1 MSWHR
6 GHKLFAAISGTLAS
20 GRVPT
25 NREFIGAV
33 GSVYCASFE
42 PRMMSGTKVQMGKR
56 PKPATARTAPGS
68 QSKSEPVP
76 PPVAARGPVA
86 WVSRRR
92 NLAALI
98 AVALAVVFCYANTL
112 DNDFIHDD
120 KVEILENQNIKDL
133 SHISEIFSAPAWAFD
148 NSRGAKSS
156 SNYYRPVQY
165 LSYALLYRV
174 FGPAAWG
181 YHLAKLAGHLAVCLL
196 FFWTIS
202 VYWRDY
208 WLGLL
213 SAMLFA
219 VHPVNSE
226 AVAWISGITDVSG
239 AFFFVLCWYFF
250 LRYRSSKATSDWAAL
265 QLSFFIGLFC
275 KEFMVTLIPLLLL
288 FELMETRRFPSPR
301 RFLTIYAPL
310 LVAFAAYLFFR
321 IRAIGGFTF
330 EGQYHFGNLTVAQCV
345 LNQIVLFSAYLKVY
359 FFPLWLN
366 AFHTFHPVLT
376 PSDQRF
382 VMAGVLLA
390 SLGVFCR
397 LLWPVLEHRI
407 RPHFVL
413 GVVWFFVTLS
423 PVVVFF
429 RRIGENVFTERYFY
443 LPALG
448 MCLAVSIA
456 VLALPQKF
464 KGRARIGFIL
474 VLLLF
479 SARTVVRN
487 GVWQDDLVFYEST
500 AQASPNQGPLLINL
514 GYAYVARGR
523 TQEAVTALEQAK
535 AIRSDLWQVHENLG
549 RAYRELGRL
558 DEALLAYQ
566 QATVRNP
573 HRASAFADQANILA
587 QQGKF
592 PQAIA
597 AYQKA
602 LDLDPQWEIYINMAH
617 IAAAARKF
625 PEAQQA
631 YEAAARLNPNEGRI
645 FAGMGDLWFAQT
657 RYAEA
662 ITAYKKALALNASDL
677 RTWYNLADTCVFENR
692 FEEAIAAY
700 ERALALNPQSAAR
713 ARQGIE
719 TVRIRQAQGRVPTL
733 APAPVN

>member
-1 MSWHR
+1 MKS
-6 GHKLFAAISGTLAS
+6 A
-20 GRVPT
+20 
-25 NREFIGAV
+25 
-33 GSVYCASFE
+33 
-42 PRMMSGTKVQMGKR
+42 TKEQMGKR
-56 PKPATARTAPGS
+56 PKRAASRTTPGD
-68 QSKSEPVP
+68 QGKCEPVL
-76 PPVAARGPVA
+76 PPVVAAQGPVA
-86 WVSRRR
+86 WVSRRK

-98 AVALAVVFCYANTL
+98 AVALAVVLCYVNTL

-120 KVEILENQNIKDL
+120 KVEILGNRNIKDL

-148 NSRGAKSS
+148 NTRGPKSS

-202 VYWRDY
+202 VYWKDY

-239 AFFFVLCWYFF
+239 AFFFLLCWYFF
-250 LRYRSSKATSDWAAL
+250 LRYRSSNSTSDWAAL

-288 FELMETRRFPSPR
+288 FEMIELRRFPSPPR
-301 RFLTIYAPL
+301 LLRIYAPL
-310 LVAFAAYLFFR
+310 SAAFAVYVFFR

-330 EGQYHFGNLTVAQCV
+330 EGQYHFGNLTVAQCA
-345 LNQIVLFSAYLKVY
+345 LNQIVLFSTYLKVY
-359 FFPLWLN
+359 FFPAWLN
-366 AFHTFHPVLT
+366 AFQTFRPVLT
-376 PSDQRF
+376 FSDQRF

-390 SLGVFCR
+390 GFGALCR

-407 RPHFVL
+407 RPLFVL

-423 PVVVFF
+423 PVIVFF
-429 RRIGENVFTERYFY
+429 RRIGENVFAERYFY

-456 VLALPQKF
+456 VLALPQRF
-464 KGRARIGFIL
+464 KGRARVAIIL

-479 SARTVVRN
+479 SARTVIRN

-500 AQASPNQGPLLINL
+500 VQASPNQGPLLINL

-523 TQEAVTALEQAK
+523 TQEAITVLEQAR
-535 AIRSDLWQVHENLG
+535 ALRPDIWQVHENLG

-558 DEALLAYQ
+558 DEALLAYE
-566 QATVRNP
+566 QATTQNP
-573 HRASAFADQANILA
+573 YRATAFADQASILA
-587 QQGKF
+587 EQGKF
-592 PQAIA
+592 SQAIA

-602 LDLDPQWEIYINMAH
+602 LDLDPQWEIYFNMAR

-631 YEAAARLNPNEGRI
+631 YDAAARLNPSEGRV
-645 FAGMGDLWFAQT
+645 FAGMGDLWFAQS
-657 RYAEA
+657 RYADA

-677 RTWYNLADTCVFENR
+677 RTWYNLADTCVFEKR

-700 ERALALNPQSAAR
+700 EQALALSPQSAAR

-719 TVRIRQAQGRVPTL
+719 TVRIRQAQSRVPTL
-733 APAPVN
+733 APVPVN